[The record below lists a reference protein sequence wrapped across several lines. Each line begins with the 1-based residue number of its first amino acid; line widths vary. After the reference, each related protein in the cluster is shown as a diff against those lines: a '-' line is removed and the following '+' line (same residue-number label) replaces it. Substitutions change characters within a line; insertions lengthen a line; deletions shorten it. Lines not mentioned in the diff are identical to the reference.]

1 MPNEPYITPIDEEI
15 LSGYLDFLKNPY
27 PKSHDDLVQA
37 QEATSGNFQTIVH
50 NLLDIPS
57 HVQPLFP
64 LESLLT
70 EPRARHLTCEQAAAA
85 SAYFRLLMLEANT
98 FWVLAVH
105 YIVRAYALDNTIQL
119 PTNRAEALTF
129 WNIPEDPLDQKYDP
143 DPFGHIQIDFLVAAH
158 QNPEQILEEGPDFT
172 LRIEDGDVVLR
183 VVLHEQPPAF
193 IFSRT
198 MQNPDTGEILDPD
211 AWKKLSTKQL
221 AEIPG
226 LAKHFRRH
234 HRQDIRRAHTFIW
247 PQDFLPVMTT
257 LDDLDNPNRHKLM
270 DPSFQDYLAR
280 QAVLDLPQNRQG
292 LRHIAKDTRHPCHE
306 LARTID
312 TLPESKTIFPIGDYL
327 EHNGADYSHL
337 KTGDPDRLLRPE
349 EIIDDVTYALVE
361 YNHFLQDQA
370 FNTWLHHLDVYVLDA
385 VHERPQPHLDK
396 VTLTTQARD
405 KNDVKALDV
414 FERGPDFNA
423 TYDEEGDLL
432 IVTESLYL
440 DTDTID
446 VWNHFTV
453 REVDEKNITFEDEH
467 EPFAYH
473 FTWPA
478 EVLDPLRPW

>member
-37 QEATSGNFQTIVH
+37 QEATSGNLQTIVH

-64 LESLLT
+64 LQSLLT
-70 EPRARHLTCEQAAAA
+70 EPKARHLTCEQATAA

-143 DPFGHIQIDFLVAAH
+143 DPCGHIQIDFLVAAH

-183 VVLHEQPPAF
+183 VVLYEQPPAF

-198 MQNPDTGEILDPD
+198 MQDPDTGEILDPD

-221 AEIPG
+221 AKIPG
-226 LAKHFRRH
+226 LAKRFRRH

-247 PQDFLPVMTT
+247 PQDFLPLMTT
-257 LDDLDNPNRHKLM
+257 LDDLDNPDRYKLM

-280 QAVLDLPQNRQG
+280 QAALDLPQNRQG
-292 LRHIAKDTRHPCHE
+292 LRRIALDPRHPCHE
-306 LARTID
+306 LAQTID

-349 EIIDDVTYALVE
+349 EIIDDVTYALVQ
-361 YNHFLQDQA
+361 YNHFLQDQT
-370 FNTWLHHLDVYVLDA
+370 FNTWLYHLNVYVLSA
-385 VHERPQPHLDK
+385 VSDKSEPHLDK
-396 VTLTTQARD
+396 NTLTAQARD
-405 KNDVKALDV
+405 KGDVQAFDF
-414 FERGPDFNA
+414 FERGPDFEVSF
-423 TYDEEGDLL
+423 DEEENLFL
-432 IVTESLYL
+432 VTEQLYQ
-440 DTDTID
+440 DTDTTTLWD
-446 VWNHFTV
+446 YVTV
-453 REVDEKNITFEDEH
+453 KEANRKGLTFDL
-467 EPFAYH
+467 EPFSYH